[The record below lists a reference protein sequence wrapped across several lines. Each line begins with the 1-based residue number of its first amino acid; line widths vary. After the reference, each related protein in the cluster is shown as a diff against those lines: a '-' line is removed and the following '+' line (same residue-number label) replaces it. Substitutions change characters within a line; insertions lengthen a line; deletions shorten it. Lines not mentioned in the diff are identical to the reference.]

1 MRSSNRQE
9 RGFTLVELMI
19 TVGIIG
25 LLAAIAI
32 PNFISYQ
39 ARSRRSE
46 AYVNLASLAR
56 AYKTFHAEHG
66 YYPDLDDETGEPTLP
81 DWTLY
86 NDGDLGTR
94 KMPWDAPTEGFFD
107 IVGWTVEGQVF
118 YSYDANS
125 MNCGCGADGSQC
137 FTLTAYGDVD
147 GDGGSSALMYVHPQ
161 RDPATD
167 VVIAECG
174 STLFGYNAPVG
185 SAGSTYDEVA
195 LQLTTDNY

>member
-1 MRSSNRQE
+1 MRSPNRHDH
-9 RGFTLVELMI
+9 GFTLVELMI

-56 AYKTFHAEHG
+56 AYKAFHAEQG
-66 YYPDLDDETGEPTLP
+66 YYPDMDTETAEPTLP

-86 NDGDLGTR
+86 GGDLGTH
-94 KMPWDAPTEGFFD
+94 KMPWDADTEAFFD
-107 IVGWTVEGQVF
+107 IVGWQVEGEVF
-118 YSYDANS
+118 YSYDVNS
-125 MNCGCGADGSQC
+125 VNCGCGADGSQC
-137 FTLTAYGDVD
+137 FTATAYGDVD
-147 GDGGSSALMYVHPQ
+147 ADDSDSAVMYVHPQ

-167 VVIAECG
+167 AVLAECQ
-174 STLFGYNAPVG
+174 STLFGYGAPVVG
-185 SAGSTYDEVA
+185 GVTAYDQVA
-195 LQLTTDNY
+195 IQITTDDY